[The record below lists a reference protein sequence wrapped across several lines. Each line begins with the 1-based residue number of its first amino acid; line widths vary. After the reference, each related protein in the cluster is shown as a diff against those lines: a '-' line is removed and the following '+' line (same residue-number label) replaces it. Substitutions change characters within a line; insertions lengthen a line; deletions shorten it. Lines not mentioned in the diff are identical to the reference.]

1 MCVQCSAKIWM
12 MYIFKV
18 LQWTNS
24 NADVRATYGLL
35 YHTVK
40 YGTFLPKHPVYNL
53 QTK

>member
-1 MCVQCSAKIWM
+1 MFSALQKFGWYTFSKYYNEQIVM
-12 MYIFKV
+12 QMFVTLKV
-18 LQWTNS
+18 S
-24 NADVRATYGLL
+24 

>member
-1 MCVQCSAKIWM
+1 MWFQCSAKIWM
-12 MYIFKV
+12 IYIFKV

-24 NADVRATYGLL
+24 NADVRATS